1 MDAETQKS
9 IFEPFFTT
17 KAPGKGTGLG
27 LSTVYGIVKQSGG
40 NIMVYSEVG
49 IGTTFKI
56 YLPLVDKQTVE
67 DDVVNA
73 VPLESVTGV
82 ETILLAEDDEMVRNL
97 ARESLTI
104 HGYTVLEAANGGEAM
119 VICQQHEGPI
129 HLLLTDV
136 VMPRMSGKEL
146 ADQLARSRPDTRV
159 LYMSGYTKNAITQH
173 VIVDGDTPFIGK
185 PFTPDGLAIKVAGVL
200 HPKWECPIA

>member
-1 MDAETQKS
+1 
-9 IFEPFFTT
+9 
-17 KAPGKGTGLG
+17 
-27 LSTVYGIVKQSGG
+27 
-40 NIMVYSEVG
+40 
-49 IGTTFKI
+49 
-56 YLPLVDKQTVE
+56 
-67 DDVVNA
+67 
-73 VPLESVTGV
+73 
-82 ETILLAEDDEMVRNL
+82 
-97 ARESLTI
+97 
-104 HGYTVLEAANGGEAM
+104 M

-146 ADQLARSRPDTRV
+146 ADQLVRSRPDTRI

-173 VIVDGDTPFIGK
+173 GIVDGDTPFIGK